1 MGYVVKQRWLSGKG
15 KKMWQSGD
23 VVTERDFP
31 ENFQTL
37 LKEGRIVQIEDSPEE
52 IKAKKEAEK
61 LKASQDA
68 EKAKQEQQDAEAA
81 KQAELDAEKAKE
93 EAEKE
98 DGQKREF
105 EPLFIYQ
112 DETEKIEVF
121 HESDLNKKQVI
132 KHLAKLQIPFN
143 PADKKEPLFNLI
155 LANTPKA

>member
-23 VVTERDFP
+23 IVTEKDFP
-31 ENFQTL
+31 ENFQIL
-37 LKEGRIVQIEDSPEE
+37 LKEGRIIQTEDSPEE

-61 LKASQDA
+61 ARLEAEKAEKERLEAEAKEQAENDA
-68 EKAKQEQQDAEAA
+68 EKQ
-81 KQAELDAEKAKE
+81 KE
-93 EAEKE
+93 E
-98 DGQKREF
+98 DGNKPDENENK
-105 EPLFIYQ
+105 EPLFIYE
-112 DETEKIEVF
+112 DEAETIKVF

-155 LANTPKA
+155 LSHVAKA